1 MDVKVFKKETYFS
14 NCHKGATWASS
25 PTIESLHESGT
36 ILNVVLTSSSFTLT
50 LRG

>member
-1 MDVKVFKKETYFS
+1 MDVKVFKKKSSFS

-25 PTIESLHESGT
+25 LTIESLHESDT

-50 LRG
+50 FRG